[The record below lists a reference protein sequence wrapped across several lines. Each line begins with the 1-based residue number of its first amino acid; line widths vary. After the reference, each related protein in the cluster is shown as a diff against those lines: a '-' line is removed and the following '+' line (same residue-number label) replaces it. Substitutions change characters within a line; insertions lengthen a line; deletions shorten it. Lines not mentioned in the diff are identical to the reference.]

1 MDYVA
6 HQQKLWTMSTPTIC
20 ESNYWDTPV
29 MACES
34 AHPELSGQTANSNLR
49 SRPENLDTEVILRNH
64 SPSTSYTC
72 SPPETR
78 SRSQT
83 LEADTALRSRMPPK
97 IDPIRPSK
105 PTSASDVLDTEVV
118 MRDQLQPATDANPTD
133 LPVSAISSKVTET
146 SVKCVPLEPAQ
157 GNPNESGT
165 GRVLP
170 DDGTH
175 MTGAPTPD
183 SVLNHE
189 ASLIATDNGIEP
201 QVETDERWEL
211 AMPTVTTLLNTDR
224 CSEDSGSRPE
234 AEMMSTVLP
243 SFPEPNLFNS
253 KRSLT
258 DGDARTKEREPLPAV
273 NLRNEKVNSLRVEH
287 GSSLTTIQRDAVTL
301 QTRAELNPPLPTAA
315 KAPDKR
321 SLAIACP
328 NPPLNDTHGTRKK
341 HAVNKPANPSSRK
354 TDRVSP
360 KFPDPLHPVLCRGAP
375 HEQRPTS
382 STSGDLRDTG
392 APEPNRVNVTHQH
405 HEVKPPQ
412 KRKSETEQLTKK
424 CVRSER
430 KGGSKHALKRLQHR
444 AAPKKSTPTSEAL
457 NHRPL
462 LNEPLGLPQKRRTI
476 AAVFW
481 TCLKLNRTNGSLCC
495 SKLTSNLK
503 AIIVESRTKPKT
515 PRSRSLWTTSS
526 TTAAA
531 LVSMLPILLA
541 FCNNIHAKYYEN
553 DFVGRETSFPKNG
566 RGPCEQIVAP
576 QSVKVNRRVVS
587 SQKVRLLRLLEG
599 WQRSKI
605 PSNPPYSYSTVPMS
619 RSCNRRYDDD
629 SNYTRRYHPRKP
641 IVQDVGGRSLMND
654 SEPAHRKC
662 SVGERTLE
670 IKKRPTA
677 RHDDHTKLHRDHRHW
692 IKQAC
697 AVCTELPQ
705 CDLPDNGSTRITPS
719 TCQCDYSRLPGTT
732 EGSPEAAGN
741 AQTMPSRWR
750 PPTKNFDPLLL
761 PVATHL
767 INNST
772 LRFDIINANLISK
785 NVESMLQRGD
795 CSLTCYKTHQETP
808 CEAPPKTDSPLIQED
823 RNLPQRTYLYTTV
836 DTVDPAMLEQ
846 LGHSDPLKN
855 LLYNPHL
862 RRLLQEIDSAPD
874 AMKAVRVAMM
884 EPLFVEF
891 ADQCLRVVE
900 PANASETHDQTLL
913 NS

>member
-1 MDYVA
+1 MWKAMFTMKLEDAFQQRVHAMQKIANLRDVVLDLQNPTLAQLTKLRKTLWALYDEYGRAHSCIVGNVPDDDLAQQEVEYDAFDQLFDAVSVPLEEKFIALTNANPKTSVMDYVA
-6 HQQKLWTMSTPTIC
+6 HQQKLWTMSTPTIY
-20 ESNYWDTPV
+20 ESNYWDTPM

-34 AHPELSGQTANSNLR
+34 THPELSGQTANSNLR

-64 SPSTSYTC
+64 SPSTSYTS

-133 LPVSAISSKVTET
+133 LPVSAISSEETET

-328 NPPLNDTHGTRKK
+328 NPPLNDTHRTRKK

-354 TDRVSP
+354 TDGVSP

-405 HEVKPPQ
+405 HEEKPPQ
-412 KRKSETEQLTKK
+412 KRKSETEQLTKT

-462 LNEPLGLPQKRRTI
+462 LNEPLGLPQRWLTI

-481 TCLKLNRTNGSLCC
+481 TCLKLNRTNGSPCCSRCC

-503 AIIVESRTKPKT
+503 ATIVESRTKPKT
-515 PRSRSLWTTSS
+515 KRSRSLWTTSS

-541 FCNNIHAKYYEN
+541 FCHTIHAKYHEN

-576 QSVKVNRRVVS
+576 
-587 SQKVRLLRLLEG
+587 KVRQG
-599 WQRSKI
+599 Q
-605 PSNPPYSYSTVPMS
+605 P
-619 RSCNRRYDDD
+619 
-629 SNYTRRYHPRKP
+629 TRCEQPK
-641 IVQDVGGRSLMND
+641 
-654 SEPAHRKC
+654 
-662 SVGERTLE
+662 
-670 IKKRPTA
+670 
-677 RHDDHTKLHRDHRHW
+677 
-692 IKQAC
+692 
-697 AVCTELPQ
+697 
-705 CDLPDNGSTRITPS
+705 
-719 TCQCDYSRLPGTT
+719 
-732 EGSPEAAGN
+732 GSP
-741 AQTMPSRWR
+741 
-750 PPTKNFDPLLL
+750 
-761 PVATHL
+761 
-767 INNST
+767 
-772 LRFDIINANLISK
+772 
-785 NVESMLQRGD
+785 
-795 CSLTCYKTHQETP
+795 
-808 CEAPPKTDSPLIQED
+808 
-823 RNLPQRTYLYTTV
+823 TTI
-836 DTVDPAMLEQ
+836 A
-846 LGHSDPLKN
+846 
-855 LLYNPHL
+855 
-862 RRLLQEIDSAPD
+862 
-874 AMKAVRVAMM
+874 
-884 EPLFVEF
+884 
-891 ADQCLRVVE
+891 
-900 PANASETHDQTLL
+900 
-913 NS
+913 